1 MIVRQFLRFAWVG
14 VLGFGVNG
22 GGVAWLSPHIGP
34 LWAQAVGFP
43 LAATFTWWLNRHFTF
58 GPSERS
64 LRREWAYYV
73 SANGIG
79 WLANNGSYVLLVT
92 QSALFHRYPVLAVA
106 VGSVAGMFFNFGLS
120 RYFVFSGGHRSNASV
135 PAFQRRF
142 PFLTIASISVGA
154 TGRSP
159 LLWLLVYPFLLKAPL
174 WTGWFISDPF
184 VSFGDLA
191 LDVGGR
197 ILPGLPTID
206 NNIAFTSDALGQRA
220 ADDWLAGKIPW
231 WNPYE
236 GTGTLLAA
244 EMQSAALFLPFILFY
259 ALPHGQ
265 LWFHLCLQ
273 VMAGWGTFF
282 LLRRLGLG
290 MLAAVTGG
298 LLFEMNGTYAWLANA
313 VINPICFLPWFLLG
327 VEETVRLVREGHGIG
342 WLCLPLALSL
352 SLYAGFPEVA
362 YINGL
367 LVLIWT
373 LVRLGQL
380 QGSQRWRFLGW
391 ITGGGTAGILLSLP
405 VVVPFFE
412 FLTMADVGGH
422 QASALGNQSLPA
434 HGLMASFF
442 PYFFGPIGYGGWSG
456 SATWWGSIGG
466 YLGFGPV
473 FLAAFALLGKRER
486 WLKIGILA
494 WILLGL
500 AKALGMPGITQLLNL
515 LPMVELAAFFRYVWP
530 SLSMGIVVLAAFALD
545 DLVRRNGHMK
555 LSWIPLLSVMAL
567 VAFAFGLTWDF
578 LWQLN
583 TASSLIWWTLDS
595 LALGA
600 LVFACTAWLGYF
612 KRHDSAPLVAAV
624 VLFESTILFLI
635 PVFSSPKRG
644 NLHLEG
650 VAYLEQKLGLQR
662 FYTTGPLAPN
672 YGSVFEIAQLN
683 YNDLPIPKNLADY
696 RRTHF
701 DPYSSAIIFDG
712 HFHPNPSD
720 PDPLQVLRNRI
731 GAYSK
736 AGVSHIITYPYESL
750 DLDQYEVPIQV
761 RDNEA
766 LAVYGGEVLRVRL
779 PNIPPGELRIFGVFI
794 GTYHGKADG
803 RLEAKLCQLDYCRT
817 AVSDVKN
824 ARDNAFLR
832 FNLSPPVQLIPEVPI
847 EIEFRYLTATQPVAL
862 WLWPQVPDSLQD
874 LHASHQNL
882 NGRGLRLKF
891 WYREKNRSG
900 VYLVHRDPVMN
911 IYALDE
917 FRDYFSAEGCRL
929 RADGRNA
936 VMAECDRPSRLVR
949 LETFYPGWR
958 AEVNGKPVPV
968 EETEG
973 LFQQVALPRGH
984 AEIRFTYHP
993 RFYAW
998 IVAGFLSAW
1007 LILGVGFLWS
1017 RPKPPRRR

>member
-22 GGVAWLSPHIGP
+22 GVVAWSSPHIGP

-106 VGSVAGMFFNFGLS
+106 VGSVAGMCFNFGLS
-120 RYFVFSGGHRSNASV
+120 RYFVFGGGDRSVASV
-135 PAFQRRF
+135 PPF
-142 PFLTIASISVGA
+142 PMRLSLLANASISVGA

-174 WTGWFISDPF
+174 WTGWFISDPL
-184 VSFGDLA
+184 VSYGGLA
-191 LDVGGR
+191 TEVGGR
-197 ILPGLPTID
+197 ILSGLPTID
-206 NNIAFTSDALGQRA
+206 PNIAFTSDALGQRA
-220 ADDWLAGKIPW
+220 ALDWLHGKVPW

-236 GTGTLLAA
+236 GTGTPLAA
-244 EMQSAALFLPFILFY
+244 EMQSAALFLPFVLLY

-273 VMAGWGTFF
+273 VLTGWGTFF
-282 LLRRLGLG
+282 LLRRMGLG

-327 VEETVRLVREGHGIG
+327 VEETVRVARKGYGIG
-342 WLCLPLALSL
+342 WLCLPAALSL

-367 LVLIWT
+367 LVLIWVM
-373 LVRLGQL
+373 VRFGQL
-380 QGSQRWRFLGW
+380 QDRQRWRFLGW
-391 ITGGGTAGILLSLP
+391 ITLGGLAGILLSLP
-405 VVVPFFE
+405 VVVPFLEYLE
-412 FLTMADVGGH
+412 FAEVGGH
-422 QASALGNQSLPA
+422 GPDFGNAFLSRIGLPA
-434 HGLMASFF
+434 SVF
-442 PYFFGPIGYGGWSG
+442 PYIYGPIFSNSMPEI
-456 SATWWGSIGG
+456 SAWWGSVGG
-466 YLGFGPV
+466 YFGMGLVVLAVFSLLGERERGLKIALLAWLVLGLSRTFGVPGIASG
-473 FLAAFALLGKRER
+473 LNWLPMLEQAAFY
-486 WLKIGILA
+486 
-494 WILLGL
+494 
-500 AKALGMPGITQLLNL
+500 
-515 LPMVELAAFFRYVWP
+515 RYVWP
-530 SLSMGIVVLAAFALD
+530 SLSMGLIVLAALAMD
-545 DLVRRNGHMK
+545 DLATRKGYPQKNAM
-555 LSWIPLLSVMAL
+555 
-567 VAFAFGLTWDF
+567 F
-578 LWQLN
+578 LWGVGLLLVLVCVPAWDLFEQLI
-583 TASSLIWWTLDS
+583 SVGFRERGWLVGSLF
-595 LALGA
+595 LGA
-600 LVFACTAWLGYF
+600 LVAGCLAYLFLANSSRLL
-612 KRHDSAPLVAAV
+612 PLAAGV
-624 VLFESTILFLI
+624 VLLESTILFLV
-635 PVFSSPKRG
+635 PVFAYPQRG
-644 NLHLEG
+644 ALHLEG
-650 VAYLEQKLGLQR
+650 VQYLKRDLGIQR

-672 YGSVFEIAQLN
+672 YGSAFGISQLN
-683 YNDLPIPKNLADY
+683 YNDLPLPASLVSYVLAKL
-696 RRTHF
+696 
-701 DPYSSAIIFDG
+701 DPYT
-712 HFHPNPSD
+712 HPILFIGNRHVDPAA
-720 PDPLQVLRNRI
+720 PDPLQVLRERI
-731 GAYSK
+731 AAFSK
-736 AGVSHIITYPYESL
+736 VGVSHI
-750 DLDQYEVPIQV
+750 VV
-761 RDNEA
+761 
-766 LAVYGGEVLRVRL
+766 
-779 PNIPPGELRIFGVFI
+779 PPGES
-794 GTYHGKADG
+794 
-803 RLEAKLCQLDYCRT
+803 LETDKSIEA
-817 AVSDVKN
+817 SKN
-824 ARDNAFLR
+824 P
-832 FNLSPPVQLIPEVPI
+832 S
-847 EIEFRYLTATQPVAL
+847 
-862 WLWPQVPDSLQD
+862 
-874 LHASHQNL
+874 
-882 NGRGLRLKF
+882 
-891 WYREKNRSG
+891 RSG
-900 VYLVHRDPVMN
+900 LHLVHRDPVMN

-1007 LILGVGFLWS
+1007 LILGLGFLWS